1 MLPAPLR
8 KAGYAFVAAYGLFA
22 ALAPQFAS
30 SLGVRMGMLGFENTA
45 ELEAEDWYLRAVR
58 ATGVGMLAAG
68 GVGLLLE
75 DRASEDG
82 DGTDLDGDTA
92 TDEGMAADDG
102 TTSDDGTAADDDSPV
117 DVDIDV

>member
-22 ALAPQFAS
+22 ALAPRLAS
-30 SLGVRMGMLGFENTA
+30 SLGVRMGLLGFENA
-45 ELEAEDWYLRAVR
+45 ADLEAEDWYVRAVR
-58 ATGVGMLAAG
+58 AAGVGMLAAG

-75 DRASEDG
+75 DRAGGG
-82 DGTDLDGDTA
+82 DDEPEFDAA
-92 TDEGMAADDG
+92 TDDEE
-102 TTSDDGTAADDDSPV
+102 TAELDDDSAV